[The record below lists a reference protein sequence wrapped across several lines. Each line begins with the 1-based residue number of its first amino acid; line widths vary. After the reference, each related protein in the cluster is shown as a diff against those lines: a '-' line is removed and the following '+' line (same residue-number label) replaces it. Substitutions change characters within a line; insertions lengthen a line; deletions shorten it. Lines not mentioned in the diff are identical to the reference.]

1 MKTDDRFHSSA
12 ATLLA
17 HAGGVDGP
25 YGSIVP
31 VISPA
36 TTFVRDPQYQLPDDA
51 YIYSRSG
58 TPNWRMVEALL
69 TELEGGFDSHLFS
82 SGLAAATVLFQTL
95 APGNRVVIP
104 DAMYHGLRDWLEG
117 FCANWGIEIGYYRA
131 GDTDSL
137 CSSVNQAATHIVWV
151 ETPSNPTWEVTDIEL
166 AARIA
171 HAANA
176 LCVVD
181 STVATPLITRP
192 LDLGADFVVHS
203 ATKYLNGHS
212 DVLGGV
218 VVAARDCQT
227 WRRISQLRT
236 GGGAVLGAFE
246 AWLLLRGLRTLD
258 VRLERAVSNAGA
270 LAAFLVD
277 HPGVEKVLYPGLAS
291 HPGHAVA
298 CRQMRGGFGAML
310 SILVAGDADRAR
322 RVAGATRLFRP
333 ATSLG
338 GVESLIEHRA
348 TVEGPN
354 SPVPK
359 NLLRLSVGI
368 ESQQDLVSDIDQALR
383 GT

>member
-1 MKTDDRFHSSA
+1 MEHKHRTSA

-25 YGSIVP
+25 YGGIVP
-31 VISPA
+31 AISPG
-36 TTFVRDPQYQLPDDA
+36 TTFVRDQGYELEDEG
-51 YIYSRSG
+51 YSYSRSG
-58 TPNWRMVEALL
+58 TPNWGMVERLL
-69 TELEGGFDSHLFS
+69 TELEGGFDSRLFS
-82 SGLAAATVLFQTL
+82 SGVAAAAVMFQTL
-95 APGNRVVIP
+95 SPGDRVVVP
-104 DAMYHGLRDWLEG
+104 DAMYHGLRDWLDG
-117 FCANWGIEIGYYRA
+117 FCGNWGIGIARYRA
-131 GDTDSL
+131 GDADSL
-137 CSSVNQAATHIVWV
+137 RSCVAAAATRIVWV
-151 ETPSNPTWEVTDIEL
+151 ETPSNPTWEVTDIAL
-166 AARIA
+166 AASIA
-171 HAANA
+171 HESGA

-218 VVAARDCQT
+218 VVAARDCET
-227 WRRISQLRT
+227 WRKLVYLRT
-236 GGGAVLGAFE
+236 GGGAVAGAFE

-270 LAAFLVD
+270 LAAFLD
-277 HPGVEKVLYPGLAS
+277 GHPGVERVLYPGLAS
-291 HPGHAVA
+291 HPGHEIA

-310 SILVAGDADRAR
+310 SLLVDGDDIRAR
-322 RVAGATRLFRP
+322 HVAASTRVFRP

-348 TVEGPN
+348 SIEGPN
-354 SPVPK
+354 SPVPR

-368 ESQQDLVSDIDQALR
+368 ESARDLIDDIDQALR
-383 GT
+383 SD